1 MEESIS
7 LKELMQT
14 LKKRMSLI
22 ILITVAA
29 VIISGAVSFFVITPI
44 YQSTTQI
51 LVNQAENENPTYNTG
66 DIQTNLQLI
75 NTYNVL
81 MKSPVILN
89 NVIEELGLNMS
100 VGQLSGKISVSSEAN
115 SQVVNITVQDPNPNH
130 AADISLKVAEVFQ
143 KEVVNLMNVN
153 NVHVLPKAELGAN
166 PSPVKPQPVLNIA
179 IGFVVGLMLGVGL
192 AFLLEY
198 LDNTIKNEQ
207 DVERLLELPV
217 LGAIANIE
225 DQELERP
232 ARSERNARL
241 RGETIG

>member
-1 MEESIS
+1 MEDTIS